1 MASVPYKGQLTTWKD
16 DRGFGFIKP
25 DGGGREVFL
34 HISALP
40 RASRRPE
47 VGDTI
52 LYEKVTEP
60 DGKVRAAKAS
70 IEGATPPIV
79 PTVSR
84 RTTSPIS
91 TARSTNRKPKQGI
104 WLKAFVGIAGL
115 ATVAV
120 FVVPFI
126 YPGFGIQ
133 PDTTALPL
141 PTAQPDLKAPPPP
154 VVGSHTTAP
163 PSPVVQPDTA
173 APPLPVVRSDTAV
186 PPSPTAQPE
195 TAAPPSPVASVTE
208 PTCDV
213 KGNISI
219 STGKRFYHV
228 PGMRDYD
235 ITRIELDKGE
245 RWFCTEAEAIAAG
258 WQRAPR

>member
-1 MASVPYKGQLTTWKD
+1 MAMISDRGQLTTWKD

-25 DGGGREVFL
+25 DGGGREIFL

-40 RASRRPE
+40 RVSRRPE

-70 IEGATPPIV
+70 IQGVTPASV
-79 PTVSR
+79 PNQSVPPVPR
-84 RTTSPIS
+84 RTTSPAS
-91 TARSTNRKPKQGI
+91 TARLASRKSKQGI
-104 WLKAFVGIAGL
+104 WLEAFAGIAGL
-115 ATVAV
+115 ITVTMLAGLLLRRPVSGGPV
-120 FVVPFI
+120 FVESFP
-126 YPGFGIQ
+126 
-133 PDTTALPL
+133 PL
-141 PTAQPDLKAPPPP
+141 DGE
-154 VVGSHTTAP
+154 VIFDDE
-163 PSPVVQPDTA
+163 PSPA
-173 APPLPVVRSDTAV
+173 
-186 PPSPTAQPE
+186 E
-195 TAAPPSPVASVTE
+195 N
-208 PTCDV
+208 CNI

-245 RWFCTEAEAIAAG
+245 RWFCTEADALAAG